1 MPREIRT
8 EADLPQTVK
17 DRLAKLREI
26 QTERRKDPT
35 KLTLQQR
42 VERIEKVLGL

>member
-8 EADLPQTVK
+8 EADLPQLVK
-17 DRLAKLREI
+17 DRLAKQREI
-26 QTERRKDPT
+26 QAERRKDPT

-42 VERIEKVLGL
+42 VERIEKVLNL